1 MKRSHVAPMASCSSR
16 AGLQLALSR
25 ARMCLLG
32 KRSRVASSRA
42 DLPLAFSGASSR
54 AGLQLALSGARMC
67 LPGVCTSNNAWT
79 LPATSWT
86 VKDVLGRLLVFLKLD
101 PSDVASLQ
109 IAKDDNGKCN
119 LTLEPVSAVLTT
131 TGEVADPGCTLAYCA
146 ENGIIRVHIG
156 DTVLPFVGLVDA
168 IDVPCADVD
177 GITTPL
183 TPTDDL

>member
-1 MKRSHVAPMASCSSR
+1 MKSSHIAAMASCSSR
-16 AGLQLALSR
+16 AGLRPALSR
-25 ARMCLLG
+25 EGMRLRG

-86 VKDVLGRLLVFLKLD
+86 VNDVLGRLLVFLELD

-131 TGEVADPGCTLAYCA
+131 SGEVADPGCTLAYCA

-156 DTVLPFVGLVDA
+156 NAVLPFVGLVNA
-168 IDVPCADVD
+168 IDVACADVD